1 VAAGLWLSGLGIPGA
16 DAQID
21 LLDGCNEAI

>member
-1 VAAGLWLSGLGIPGA
+1 VVISTGIPGA
-16 DAQID
+16 DAQIY